1 MYLACGLAPCAIA
14 SAIANAIANAIAS
27 PIASAITSAAQF
39 APISNPNFK
48 WISPISNLAKLK

>member
-14 SAIANAIANAIAS
+14 SAIANAIANAIAGA
-27 PIASAITSAAQF
+27 IAIAAQF
-39 APISNPNFK
+39 APIPNPNFK